1 MAATMGSETTAAA
14 TGAVG
19 IVRRDPFAML
29 PFCGYHFGDYFNH
42 WLRIGHTIS
51 QPPKIYCVNW
61 FLRDEQGRFI
71 WPGFGENMRVLK
83 WIVQRTMGTVG
94 AVETALGWIPRFEDM
109 DFRGMDISREQFEQ
123 LTRVDAE
130 LWKKE
135 VESHGELFEQLK
147 ARLPREMV
155 LNREL
160 MKLDLWRDAA

>member
-1 MAATMGSETTAAA
+1 
-14 TGAVG
+14 
-19 IVRRDPFAML
+19 
-29 PFCGYHFGDYFNH
+29 
-42 WLRIGHTIS
+42 
-51 QPPKIYCVNW
+51 
-61 FLRDEQGRFI
+61 
-71 WPGFGENMRVLK
+71 
-83 WIVQRTMGTVG
+83 GTVG

-147 ARLPREMV
+147 TRLPREMV
-155 LNREL
+155 LKREL

>member
-1 MAATMGSETTAAA
+1 MLDHASE
-14 TGAVG
+14 G
-19 IVRRDPFAML
+19 FE
-29 PFCGYHFGDYFNH
+29 
-42 WLRIGHTIS
+42 LRIGHTIS

-155 LNREL
+155 LKREL